1 MGAEFQG
8 PTLRAWRMT
17 ETTES
22 LSFALAG
29 EVRCLGDLAAHLV
42 RVQ

>member
-1 MGAEFQG
+1 
-8 PTLRAWRMT
+8 MT

-22 LSFALAG
+22 LAFALGG
-29 EVRCLGDLAAHLV
+29 EVRCRGDLAAHLV